1 MKTANF
7 KSKYFSCINKVS
19 PKQNKNPFS
28 TKESFVDN
36 EHDPDVNFYRDIS
49 MFNTQYLMPDK
60 YKINFKD
67 FSKYSFSIL
76 QLNIKSM
83 NKSFESFSECY

>member
-1 MKTANF
+1 MF
-7 KSKYFSCINKVS
+7 Y
-19 PKQNKNPFS
+19 NPFS